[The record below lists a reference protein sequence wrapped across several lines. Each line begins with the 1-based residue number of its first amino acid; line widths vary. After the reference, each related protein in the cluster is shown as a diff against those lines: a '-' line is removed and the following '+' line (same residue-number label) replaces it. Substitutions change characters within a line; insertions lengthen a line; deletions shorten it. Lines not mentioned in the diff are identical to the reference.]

1 MTIKELR
8 EKYNLTQSALARSL
22 GVSSNAISGIEAG
35 RIKLSPKM
43 SARIKEVYGEEVA
56 TSPAPEKKAVAPV
69 ETTVVEK
76 KATPKKLAEAEA
88 APALEKKDDVE
99 SAVDEKAAEV
109 ATPAAPAPE
118 KKPEK
123 KTTAKKIADKA
134 AESVVVEVATTD
146 VPAKE
151 KKAAP
156 KKAAPK
162 KTAAPAAPASE
173 KKPAKKATLK
183 KAAPKKSAETVT
195 AEAAAPGA
203 PAKEKKVE
211 KKPAPK
217 KIAAPEKNAAA
228 KKTPPTVILQSPF
241 GGEITVDAVKTLVGE
256 VDKIYVRIDQNKL
269 YWVKGKETGNKDIW

>member
-1 MTIKELR
+1 MTIKKLR

-43 SARIKEVYGEEVA
+43 SAKIKEVYGEEVTTA
-56 TSPAPEKKAVAPV
+56 PAPEKKAVAPV

-76 KATPKKLAEAEA
+76 KAAPKKLAEPDT

-162 KTAAPAAPASE
+162 K
-173 KKPAKKATLK
+173 
-183 KAAPKKSAETVT
+183 SAETVT

-203 PAKEKKVE
+203 PAKEKKAT
-211 KKPAPK
+211 KKATPK
-217 KIAAPEKNAAA
+217 KAAA
-228 KKTPPTVILQSPF
+228 EKHALKKAPPTVILQSPF

-269 YWVKGKETGNKDIW
+269 YWVKGNETGNKDIW

>member
-1 MTIKELR
+1 MTIKKLR

-43 SARIKEVYGEEVA
+43 SAKIKEVYGEEVTTA
-56 TSPAPEKKAVAPV
+56 PAPEKKAVAPV

-76 KATPKKLAEAEA
+76 KAAPKKLAEPDT

-162 KTAAPAAPASE
+162 K
-173 KKPAKKATLK
+173 
-183 KAAPKKSAETVT
+183 SAETVT

-203 PAKEKKVE
+203 PAKEKKATKKATPKKAAAE
-211 KKPAPK
+211 KHAPK
-217 KIAAPEKNAAA
+217 KA
-228 KKTPPTVILQSPF
+228 PPTVILQSPF

-269 YWVKGKETGNKDIW
+269 YWVKGNETGNKDIW